1 MCLPGLSSG
10 GANTPRTPSPAP
22 NYLFTPITPLADD
35 SIESQSLAAMLQKSQ
50 VNVQPLLDEVMSS
63 EKDANKVMGS
73 VRAEDIEADIN
84 KDSKSSVKKKEI
96 SDVEHNKE
104 NISKGSETSNK
115 PEQMV
120 AFNMLVEKMKSSGT
134 LPEKP
139 QPAVSRISC
148 TILNTR
154 KSFITV
160 KPQFTLKLRLT
171 SNLIGPLWVAAPFFS
186 V

>member
-1 MCLPGLSSG
+1 
-10 GANTPRTPSPAP
+10 
-22 NYLFTPITPLADD
+22 
-35 SIESQSLAAMLQKSQ
+35 MLQKSQ

-84 KDSKSSVKKKEI
+84 KDSKSSLKKEI
-96 SDVEHNKE
+96 IDAEHNKE
-104 NISKGSETSNK
+104 NISKGGETSNK

-139 QPAVSRISC
+139 QPAVSSISC

-160 KPQFTLKLRLT
+160 KLQCTLKLRLT
-171 SNLIGPLWVAAPFFS
+171 SNLIGPVWVAAPLFS

>member
-22 NYLFTPITPLADD
+22 NYLFTPITPLAD
-35 SIESQSLAAMLQKSQ
+35 ESQSLAAMLQKSQ

-96 SDVEHNKE
+96 SDAEHNKE

-171 SNLIGPLWVAAPFFS
+171 SNLIGPLWVSAPFFS